1 MEETAGRYVSS
12 NGKNGTN
19 GSSAAEHFPQTS
31 RRPFLRAKSGHNVSQ
46 MHYAKEGI
54 ITPEMEYIATTRKYW
69 PGKGLG
75 EWRQWSGPGPM
86 REITSARRS
95 RNS

>member
-1 MEETAGRYVSS
+1 MWRRLPVSYVSS

-54 ITPEMEYIATTRKYW
+54 ITPEMEYIAIRENIGREKALENG
-69 PGKGLG
+69 PM
-75 EWRQWSGPGPM
+75 EGPGLT
-86 REITSARRS
+86 REIVSERRS
-95 RNS
+95 QSS